1 MSDISIPLAAP
12 GEYDVKITKIFQPEE
27 LDMAAA
33 VEALYRLLYEPSV
46 VQAIDAH
53 PSFKRQ
59 VAADRVAPKPGSS
72 ELLSQRS
79 RVSNVSR
86 SA

>member
-1 MSDISIPLAAP
+1 M
-12 GEYDVKITKIFQPEE
+12 E
-27 LDMAAA
+27 AA
-33 VEALYRLLYEPSV
+33 VEALYRLLSEPSV

-53 PSFKRQ
+53 PSFQRQ
-59 VAADRVAPKPGSS
+59 VAAPKPGSS
-72 ELLSQRS
+72 QLLSKRS

>member
-1 MSDISIPLAAP
+1 
-12 GEYDVKITKIFQPEE
+12 VTITKIFKPEE
-27 LDMAAA
+27 LDMEAA
-33 VEALYRLLYEPSV
+33 VEALYRLLSEPSV

-53 PSFKRQ
+53 PSFQRQ
-59 VAADRVAPKPGSS
+59 VAAPKPGSS
-72 ELLSQRS
+72 QLLSKRS

>member
-1 MSDISIPLAAP
+1 
-12 GEYDVKITKIFQPEE
+12 VTITKIFKPEE

-33 VEALYRLLYEPSV
+33 VEALYRLLHEPSV
-46 VQAIDAH
+46 VQPIDAH

-59 VAADRVAPKPGSS
+59 VAADAAAPTPGLSK
-72 ELLSQRS
+72 LLSRRG